1 MLRNL
6 KWSDTKFVLAV
17 DTESLHNLRYYLIY
31 KYEVYGVDYLEDGGE
46 IRDEEPEDVKPPTF
60 CGGPEAFT
68 IGILRRPQNPVR
80 DMTYNKVKN
89 DQNEIEL
96 EVLETKKPQL
106 SMTGYQD
113 ESNPYVA
120 VFPPRDKS
128 EKI

>member
-1 MLRNL
+1 M
-6 KWSDTKFVLAV
+6 
-17 DTESLHNLRYYLIY
+17 DTEPSHNLRHYLIY
-31 KYEVYGVDYLEDGGE
+31 KYEVYDVDYLEDGGE

-68 IGILRRPQNPVR
+68 IGILRNR
-80 DMTYNKVKN
+80 DLAYNNVKD
-89 DQNEIEL
+89 DQIELEL

-106 SMTGYQD
+106 AMAGYQD
-113 ESNPYVA
+113 ESNPYVP